1 MTVMGKAAV
10 ESFFFAFSLLCHLE
24 KAVSL
29 KLIESNLNGSLKT
42 CEIRC
47 EVSLIFEFYLCSA
60 TVI

>member
-1 MTVMGKAAV
+1 MAVMGKAAV
-10 ESFFFAFSLLCHLE
+10 EPSFWPSLCSE

-47 EVSLIFEFYLCSA
+47 EVSLTYVLPQ
-60 TVI
+60 